1 MIARLRWLDEWKE
14 VLAWAAGGLG
24 VLIASFL
31 ATFPYGALHARI
43 VAEVNRSTGMDVRVA
58 DWTVGLPLAIEWRN
72 VTLSRP
78 DWGPVQLAA
87 LQTRIGVVKALT
99 GSLALDMVARQHE
112 ATPNAG
118 LARLALTASSLSLI
132 GPLTVSGQ
140 FQQVDLSKVVRRYVS
155 RGVLTGEFSH
165 RVESVQSQA
174 GVLKGEG
181 MWKAEVRDLAI
192 DQIPAGG
199 GRILSLGFT
208 KISAGLV
215 CRDMVCDVTEL
226 KGDGLDGS
234 FTGEGTVTI
243 RQPLQNSQLALTVTV
258 VPGAGFSA
266 KSSTLGL
273 PVLPPG
279 TPMTIKVVG
288 SLAQPR
294 IAL

>member
-72 VTLSRP
+72 VTLSKP
-78 DWGPVQLAA
+78 DWGPVQVAA
-87 LQTRIGVVKALT
+87 LQTRIGVMKTLT
-99 GSLALDMVARQHE
+99 GSLGLDIVARQDE

-118 LARLALTASSLSLI
+118 LVRVALTAPSLSLV
-132 GPLTVSGQ
+132 GPLTVNGQ

>member
-1 MIARLRWLDEWKE
+1 MIARLRWFEEWKE
-14 VLAWAAGGLG
+14 VLAWAAGGLC

-43 VAEVNRSTGMDVRVA
+43 VAEVNRSIGLDVRVA

-72 VTLSRP
+72 VTLSKP

-87 LQTRIGVVKALT
+87 LQTRFGVVKALT
-99 GSLALDMVARQHE
+99 GSLGLDMVARQDE

-132 GPLTVSGQ
+132 GPLTVKGQ

-155 RGVLTGEFSH
+155 RGVLTGDFSH
-165 RVESVQSQA
+165 RVDSIPSQA
-174 GVLKGEG
+174 GALKGEG
-181 MWKAEVRDLAI
+181 TWKAEVRDLSI

-199 GRILSLGFT
+199 GRTLSLGFT
-208 KISAGLV
+208 RVSAGLA
-215 CRDMVCDVTEL
+215 CRDTVCDVTEL

-234 FTGEGTVTI
+234 FTGEGTITI

-258 VPGAGFSA
+258 VPGAGFAA
-266 KSSTLGL
+266 KASTLGL

-288 SLAQPR
+288 PLAQPR